1 MYAPLFLRF
10 VAMVQP
16 FRPFLLNESL
26 ARRLSFASNKLSYAY
41 LTPAPDWTPSMTRP
55 VTALKLLTGLTA
67 AAAAYTLLPKAARRG
82 AEDRVVLITG
92 GSRGL
97 GLGLAERFGRAGC
110 RLILTARDVDE
121 LIHAR
126 YTLLERHA
134 ARSPES
140 VLLIPADLTDPEQA
154 ENLIDHAIAHFG
166 RIDVLI
172 NNAGIIDV
180 GPVED
185 QPLSAYRRAMAT
197 NFFAALHT
205 TQAALSHMLRIAS
218 ERPASIV
225 NIASIGGKVPVP
237 HLLPYVASKFALV
250 GFSQG
255 LHAELRHKG
264 IRVTTVCPGLMRTG
278 SHVHA
283 HFVGDEKKESRWFDL
298 AATTPIIAASVR
310 HAANRIFDAV
320 AAGRAEITIT
330 PQAWLAARCAGI
342 APSTTQFLAS
352 LANEYLLP
360 ESPVTDQLPLR
371 FNLRSLEHHHLY
383 RIRQDREVQPNQTRI
398 PFDVETP
405 DSIRDQTMERGLR
418 MTSGPRPT
426 EPLM

>member
-1 MYAPLFLRF
+1 MK
-10 VAMVQP
+10 
-16 FRPFLLNESL
+16 RPSTT
-26 ARRLSFASNKLSYAY
+26 
-41 LTPAPDWTPSMTRP
+41 LTI
-55 VTALKLLTGLTA
+55 LGGLTA
-67 AAAAYTLLPKAARRG
+67 AAAAYALAPRSTRRTR
-82 AEDRVVLITG
+82 EDRVVLITG

-97 GLGLAERFGRAGC
+97 GLALAERFGRAGC
-110 RLILTARDVDE
+110 RLILTARNVDE

-126 YTLLERHA
+126 YTLLQRHA
-134 ARSPES
+134 VRAPES

-172 NNAGIIDV
+172 NNAGIIEV

-197 NFFAALHT
+197 NFFTALHT
-205 TQAALSHMLRIAS
+205 TQAALPHMLRIAH

-283 HFVGDEKKESRWFDL
+283 SFVGNEQKESRWFTL
-298 AATTPIIAASVR
+298 AATTPVIAASVR
-310 HAANRIFDAV
+310 HAANRIYSAV
-320 AAGRAEITIT
+320 AAGSAEITIT
-330 PQAWLAARCAGI
+330 PQAWLAARFVGV
-342 APSTTQFLAS
+342 APGAAQFLAS
-352 LANEYLLP
+352 LANEFLLP
-360 ESPVTDQLPLR
+360 ESPGSNQLPLR
-371 FNLRSLEHHHLY
+371 FNLRTLDSYRLH
-383 RIRQDREVQPNQTRI
+383 RIREDQPDQSPI
-398 PFDVETP
+398 PFETAP
-405 DSIRDQTMERGLR
+405 AESHVNDEEDTSDKKASFTHWPSPSDQ
-418 MTSGPRPT
+418 
-426 EPLM
+426 PLM